1 MSMAMLVRTG
11 LVWLLLFPRHSR
23 RESMSSL
30 DSCSSFM
37 VFLLLPG
44 EISSQ
49 LVSST
54 FPSLHQLTLELGQPG
69 TTLLNQGPDSW
80 ISNFIPLPGTEQLS
94 VSRLCP
100 VSVFPGSP
108 LAPLRHW
115 VSIQMQNNPVQSLL
129 RDSLTSTVSYF
140 PRRIFSWETQE
151 EIVLSY
157 WWHSL
162 VNIFWSK
169 SWLK

>member
-1 MSMAMLVRTG
+1 MSNWSESQTYKQFEHSFQLEIKPAEVRRGTKTLIISTERDHSQFMSMAMLVRTG

-80 ISNFIPLPGTEQLS
+80 ISNFIPLLGTEQLS

-108 LAPLRHW
+108 LAPLRH
-115 VSIQMQNNPVQSLL
+115 
-129 RDSLTSTVSYF
+129 
-140 PRRIFSWETQE
+140 
-151 EIVLSY
+151 
-157 WWHSL
+157 
-162 VNIFWSK
+162 
-169 SWLK
+169 